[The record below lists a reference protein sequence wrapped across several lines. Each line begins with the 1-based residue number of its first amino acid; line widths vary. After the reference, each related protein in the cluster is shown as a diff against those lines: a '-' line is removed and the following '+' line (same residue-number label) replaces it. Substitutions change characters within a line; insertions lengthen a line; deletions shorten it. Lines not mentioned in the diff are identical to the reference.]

1 MKDVSLQIFYISN
14 ENSVTQRG
22 SFPLRGKTK
31 EVVAYEWF
39 RKIKKEM
46 PFGAE
51 LEKVSAD
58 GDDITEKV
66 MEIEKAQLG

>member
-1 MKDVSLQIFYISN
+1 MKDVSLQIFDISN

-22 SFPLRGKTK
+22 SFPLSGKTK

-39 RKIKKEM
+39 RKIKSEM

-51 LEKVSAD
+51 LEKVIAD
-58 GDDITEKV
+58 GDNNTEKV
-66 MEIEKAQLG
+66 KEIEKAQLG